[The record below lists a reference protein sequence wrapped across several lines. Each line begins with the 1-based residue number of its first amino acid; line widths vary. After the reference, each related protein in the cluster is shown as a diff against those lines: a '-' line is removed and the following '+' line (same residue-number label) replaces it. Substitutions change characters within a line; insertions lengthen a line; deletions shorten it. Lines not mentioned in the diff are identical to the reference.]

1 MANMYE
7 CDYLLKRQQ
16 ISQNV
21 ESFII
26 ELRNFEEKIFDSSNY
41 CYLFWKLGQIYFQQ
55 KELAELR
62 EKILQHMESEVAKNR
77 SQNLSK
83 NDKK

>member
-1 MANMYE
+1 MANIYQS
-7 CDYLLKRQQ
+7 DYLLKRQQ

-21 ESFII
+21 ESFIV

-62 EKILQHMESEVAKNR
+62 EKILQHMESEVAKNHP
-77 SQNLSK
+77 QNLSK

>member
-1 MANMYE
+1 MANIYQS
-7 CDYLLKRQQ
+7 DYLLKRQQ

-41 CYLFWKLGQIYFQQ
+41 CYLF
-55 KELAELR
+55 
-62 EKILQHMESEVAKNR
+62 
-77 SQNLSK
+77 
-83 NDKK
+83 

>member
-1 MANMYE
+1 MANMYW
-7 CDYLLKRQQ
+7 DYLLKRQQ

-21 ESFII
+21 ESFIV
-26 ELRNFEEKIFDSSNY
+26 ELRNFEENIFDSSNY
-41 CYLFWKLGQIYFQQ
+41 CDFFWKLEQIHIQH

-62 EKILQHMESEVAKNR
+62 EKILQHLKSEVAKNH
-77 SQNLSK
+77 SKNLSK

>member
-1 MANMYE
+1 MANMYIW
-7 CDYLLKRQQ
+7 DYLIKRQQ

-26 ELRNFEEKIFDSSNY
+26 ELRNFEENIFSSN
-41 CYLFWKLGQIYFQQ
+41 CCDFFLKLRQIYSQQ

-62 EKILQHMESEVAKNR
+62 EKILQHIESEVAKNHP
-77 SQNLSK
+77 QNLSK